1 MSLAFSEDNNKLN
14 FFGIMDNARGYEL
27 HLKQLDNIYKVN
39 AAKKSEGFNNLNDR
53 ILRTRNVNRTAV
65 RKEEV
70 KQMKIENSGVYTG
83 LKKINNRTTQ
93 FPPYNYKMP
102 TGICRFN
109 YEQQR
114 KLNNSD
120 SKSQVSR
127 KSKQSQRSVQTNKS
141 RDSLKSMNSTQ
152 SKGSKNNDTS
162 GRLKN
167 NLMAKANLGS
177 LKPVVNNSKANLT
190 NSTKGRTNPKTDL
203 NKSASSRNRLGMSR
217 DNLMRDNISNR
228 SRTNSVAKSK
238 NASNLF
244 QRTAGTPSKNDP
256 KFFFHSKKRNTE
268 KQEIQLENKRLGNS
282 IVRTKGAIPKTSD

>member
-1 MSLAFSEDNNKLN
+1 MSLAYSEDNNKLN

-27 HLKQLDNIYKVN
+27 HLKQLDQIYKVN
-39 AAKKSEGFNNLNDR
+39 AAKKSDGFNNLNER

-65 RKEEV
+65 RKGEIKE
-70 KQMKIENSGVYTG
+70 MKIQNSGVYTG

-93 FPPYNYKMP
+93 YPPYNYKMP
-102 TGICRFN
+102 TGISRFN

-114 KLNNSD
+114 NLNNSD

-152 SKGSKNNDTS
+152 SKGSKTNSTS
-162 GRLKN
+162 NGLKN

-177 LKPVVNNSKANLT
+177 LKPTVNKPKAQ
-190 NSTKGRTNPKTDL
+190 TKPKADL
-203 NKSASSRNRLGMSR
+203 NKSASSRNKLGMSR

-244 QRTAGTPSKNDP
+244 QRTSTPSKNDP

-282 IVRTKGAIPKTSD
+282 IVRTQGAIPKTSD